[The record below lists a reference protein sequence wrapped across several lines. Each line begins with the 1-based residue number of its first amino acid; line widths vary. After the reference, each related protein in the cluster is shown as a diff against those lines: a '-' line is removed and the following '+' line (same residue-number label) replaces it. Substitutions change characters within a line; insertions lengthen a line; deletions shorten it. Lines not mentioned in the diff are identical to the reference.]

1 MWFGSAKPVLHGTNS
16 TEPNLLHLGET
27 TYNVQGWMTDL
38 NMLLS
43 CFREKMSGANAPP
56 FEYESLNALGSCCT
70 ANTAMP
76 LYCAHIERRKAS
88 GKRTIGSMA
97 RHGSKLGGAGD
108 RFGDYL
114 CLDCANLP
122 SVS

>member
-1 MWFGSAKPVLHGTNS
+1 MVLEVPRQFSVCQTAQS
-16 TEPNLLHLGET
+16 LTCSIMKKRW
-27 TYNVQGWMTDL
+27 VTDL